1 MPLPASLPQIG
12 FEKQWLAVIQRYV
25 VPMQAKVFPGYHSK
39 VCDTYSQVAVESCKL

>member
-1 MPLPASLPQIG
+1 MLGRAAGCPSLPLSLLQIG

-39 VCDTYSQVAVESCKL
+39 VCDV